1 MTIWLLT
8 LVLLGA
14 LAAVGYSQG
23 AIRVAFSLVGIVLGA
38 LLALPLAHF
47 VKPILA
53 PLGVVNP
60 LLIWALAPFIV
71 FVVIQV
77 LFKVGGLAVHKK
89 VEVYYK
95 YKAGD
100 LRLSLW
106 ERLNRRLGACLG
118 LMNGAAYLVLIA
130 LVIYPFS
137 YLTVQMSGG
146 PADSKLVKILD
157 QAGRDV
163 VSTGLAKA
171 VCAVDPV
178 PEPFYQVSDIVGL
191 LYNDVRVQ
199 GRLSRYPLFMHL
211 EEEPPFSAFGADP
224 SFTEMFMRT
233 ESKSMG
239 TVLANANIKAVL
251 DDPQMLQRLWDL
263 VLPNIADL
271 RTYLETGKSPTFDP
285 EKILD
290 RWSFDAHSAVLA
302 LKRSDPDL
310 TTAQMRLLRR
320 FLYPVLEKAR
330 FVAYPDNKAVLKG
343 FVRFNWAT
351 KPPPVAVAPAVV
363 QPLPARG
370 APAGRYGAP
379 GGRYGMRGPSPAPA
393 PVPVAPMAPI
403 AGAAPA
409 VAPVSEPRDL
419 NGTWQNVG
427 GKYRLSFPDGGK
439 TLAFDAV
446 VEGDR
451 LTLTGEREPLVFE
464 RD

>member
-1 MTIWLLT
+1 MTIWLLAFI
-8 LVLLGA
+8 LFGS

-23 AIRVAFSLVGIVLGA
+23 AIRVGFSLVGILLGA
-38 LLALPLAHF
+38 LLALPLARF
-47 VKPILA
+47 VKPILT

-118 LMNGAAYLVLIA
+118 LVNGAAYLMLIA

-146 PADSKLVKILD
+146 PADSTLVKILD
-157 QAGRDV
+157 LVGHDI

-178 PEPFYQVSDIVGL
+178 PAPFYEVADIVGL

-211 EEEPPFSAFGADP
+211 EEDTPFSSMAADP

-239 TVLANANIKAVL
+239 AVLANANVKAVL

-263 VLPNIADL
+263 VLPNLQDL
-271 RTYLETGKSPTFDP
+271 RAYLETGKSPTFDP

-290 RWSFDAHSAVLA
+290 RWSFDAHGAILA

-320 FLYPVLEKAR
+320 FFYPAIEKAR
-330 FVAYPDNKAVLKG
+330 FVAYPDQKAVLKG
-343 FVRFNWAT
+343 FVRINRAA
-351 KPPPVAVAPAVV
+351 KVPPIASVPAAVAP
-363 QPLPARG
+363 
-370 APAGRYGAP
+370 PAGRPPSGRYGSA
-379 GGRYGMRGPSPAPA
+379 GGRYGMRGPSPAV
-393 PVPVAPMAPI
+393 VPVMPMAPMA
-403 AGAAPA
+403 AVPA
-409 VAPVSEPRDL
+409 VSPVSEPKDL

-427 GKYRLSFPDGGK
+427 GKYHLTFTDGGQQV
-439 TLAFDAV
+439 AFDAV

-451 LTLTGEREPLVFE
+451 LTLTGQREPLVFE